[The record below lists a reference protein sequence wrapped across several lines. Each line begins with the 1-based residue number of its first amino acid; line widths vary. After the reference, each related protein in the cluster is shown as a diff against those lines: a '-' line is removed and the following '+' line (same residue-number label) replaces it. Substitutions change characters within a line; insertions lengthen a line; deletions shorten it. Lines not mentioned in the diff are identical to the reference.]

1 MKKSLLVLGLAIL
14 LAVPCLAD
22 YKGNI
27 TSGIRTTD
35 FDIKNLTIGSSVTAY
50 SLTLDA
56 GAVAYINVYAKGG
69 DINWTKGGTTTEAYF
84 TTPSGTTYYD
94 HYQVPFEKNTVLKFW
109 SLTTGAVVQVMY
121 GYY

>member
-1 MKKSLLVLGLAIL
+1 MKKYLLVLLLVL
-14 LAVPCLAD
+14 LAVPSFANQLG
-22 YKGNI
+22 KPS
-27 TSGIRTTD
+27 TVTTD
-35 FDIKNLTIGSSVTAY
+35 YDIKNLTIGSSVTAY

-56 GAVAYINVYAKGG
+56 GTVAYINVYAKGG
-69 DINWTKGGTTTEAYF
+69 DINWTKGGLTTEAYF